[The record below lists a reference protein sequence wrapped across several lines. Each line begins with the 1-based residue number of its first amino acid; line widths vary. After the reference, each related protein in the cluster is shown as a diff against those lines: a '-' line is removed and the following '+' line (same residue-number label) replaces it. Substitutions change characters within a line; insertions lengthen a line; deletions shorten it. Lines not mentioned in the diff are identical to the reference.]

1 VLQDQQFERVGD
13 NRTREVDVRVIAA
26 TNRELR
32 DMIDAGHFREDLY
45 FRLNVFPIDSVPLR
59 KRIEDVPLLARHF
72 LQRACLKFNKPGV
85 RIPPAQ
91 LEILQRYPW
100 PGNIRELENIIER
113 QVIVTQDRRLMFDD
127 LLSGEPSRSM
137 GRAQPMPTLLHTSG
151 EQSKATLLTEQALSQ
166 RRRASTIAALEQ
178 ARGKISGAGGAA
190 ELLGIKPTTL
200 ASRLTKW
207 GIDARGFR
215 KRAPH

>member
-1 VLQDQQFERVGD
+1 
-13 NRTREVDVRVIAA
+13 
-26 TNRELR
+26 
-32 DMIDAGHFREDLY
+32 MIEAGHFREDLY

-72 LQRACLKFNKPGV
+72 LHRACLKFNKPGV

-100 PGNIRELENIIER
+100 PGNIRELENVIER
-113 QVIVTQDRRLMFDD
+113 QVIVTQDRRLVFDD
-127 LLSGEPSRSM
+127 LLLSEPPRSLNRTNLVHSVAHSSG
-137 GRAQPMPTLLHTSG
+137 Q
-151 EQSKATLLTEQALSQ
+151 QSEAPLITEHALSQ
-166 RRRASTIAALEQ
+166 RQQESTIAALSK
-178 ARGKISGAGGAA
+178 ASGKVSGAGGAA

-207 GIDARGFR
+207 GIDPREFR
-215 KRAPH
+215 KRKPHLSSKSHALN